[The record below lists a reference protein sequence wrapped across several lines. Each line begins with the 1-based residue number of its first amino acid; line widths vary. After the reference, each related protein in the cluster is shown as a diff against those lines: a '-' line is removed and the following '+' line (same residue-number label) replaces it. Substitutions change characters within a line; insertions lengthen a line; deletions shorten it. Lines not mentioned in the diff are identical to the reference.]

1 LDSAVFVVGYLK
13 KSLNMLN
20 PEKNTELAIE
30 QAIQPIVECQIPF
43 SKQRM
48 LLNEMFASTV
58 SNAPDDEIDNWTA
71 KRITP
76 FYLAM
81 CQLLE
86 NLDTIGEV
94 HTDNINFS
102 MG

>member
-1 LDSAVFVVGYLK
+1 
-13 KSLNMLN
+13 MLN
-20 PEKNTELAIE
+20 KEITLD
-30 QAIQPIVECQIPF
+30 QAIQPIVECKINF
-43 SKQRM
+43 SNQRM

-58 SNAPDDEIDNWTA
+58 SNAPDDECDNWTA

-102 MG
+102 MGNF